1 MVSHVSFFSLENSLL
16 CPCFGKFCRC
26 AGCMGGVFSLQRGG
40 RAAKRVI
47 FNVISGLVFGRAA
60 SLVQGCTTSV
70 QWKIA
75 NPHSGSE
82 CGLRRATEV

>member
-1 MVSHVSFFSLENSLL
+1 
-16 CPCFGKFCRC
+16 
-26 AGCMGGVFSLQRGG
+26 MGGVFSLQRGG

-60 SLVQGCTTSV
+60 SLVQVCTTSV

-75 NPHSGSE
+75 NRDFSKTA
-82 CGLRRATEV
+82 GLTPIFEVRIVIYDQKHF

>member
-1 MVSHVSFFSLENSLL
+1 MMVSHVSFFSLENSLL

-47 FNVISGLVFGRAA
+47 FNVISGLVFCAV
-60 SLVQGCTTSV
+60 LQV
-70 QWKIA
+70 
-75 NPHSGSE
+75 
-82 CGLRRATEV
+82 